1 MFTYLIL
8 LLTIVPALE
17 LALLIKVGSH
27 IGAVNTIILILLTGA
42 AGAYLARLQGFL
54 VLSRI
59 QQSLR
64 QGELPTDEMINGILI
79 LVGGILL
86 LTPGFITDVF
96 GFLCLIPFTRGLIKV
111 WVKRQF
117 RVMTAREETST
128 AGPAIKRRRND
139 VEDAE
144 FHE

>member
-54 VLSRI
+54 VLTRI

-86 LTPGFITDVF
+86 LTPGFITDAF
-96 GFLCLIPFTRGLIKV
+96 GFLCLIPFTRDLIKI

-117 RVMTAREETST
+117 RLMTEREETST
-128 AGPAIKRRRND
+128 AGPAIKRRRSD